1 MPVKRDYLAI
11 GVAIV
16 IALLFKGLPSE
27 YQYIIADRGQFIT
40 LNSSQWLFSWAI
52 SSARNAEKS
61 RFLLNRNVELALENL
76 ALREAGL
83 ENDRLRLAL
92 GLKQRKATQVTIPA
106 EVTGRDSDLIF
117 DTIKINAGAD
127 RGVQKDWTVVTSEG
141 LLVGHVSQVEKNCS
155 IVQLIRRSRVSA
167 VVQESRAKGI
177 VFRRQDNFFE
187 LRYIEANEA
196 NNAIQVGDRVVTS
209 GLGGRFPE
217 GILIGEIVD
226 VRDQKRDPLFKK
238 VILESGVD
246 FSKVEEV
253 FVMRFPE
260 R

>member
-11 GVAIV
+11 GVAI
-16 IALLFKGLPSE
+16 ALALFFKGLPPE
-27 YQYIIADRGQFIT
+27 YQYGIAERGHLIA
-40 LNSSQWLFSWAI
+40 LNSAQWLFSWFI
-52 SSARNAEKS
+52 SSARNEEKS
-61 RFLLNRNVELALENL
+61 RFLINRNVELALENL
-76 ALREAGL
+76 ELREAGL

-92 GLKQRKATQVTIPA
+92 GLKQRKETQVTISA

-127 RGVQKDWTVVTSEG
+127 RGVQKYWTVVTAEG
-141 LLVGHVSQVEKNCS
+141 LLVGHVAQVEQNSS

-167 VVQESRAKGI
+167 VVQENRAQGI
-177 VFRRQDNFFE
+177 VFRGQDHLFE

-196 NNAIQVGDRVVTS
+196 NNAIQIGDRVVTS

-217 GILIGEIVD
+217 GILIGKIVD
-226 VRDQKRDPLFKK
+226 VHDQKRDPLFKK

-253 FVMRFPE
+253 FVMRLSP

>member
-1 MPVKRDYLAI
+1 MLIKRDYLAI

-16 IALLFKGLPSE
+16 IALCFKGLPPE
-27 YQYIIADRGQFIT
+27 YQYGIADRGHFIS
-40 LNSSQWLFSWAI
+40 LNSAQWLFSWVI
-52 SSARNAEKS
+52 SSARNEEKS

-76 ALREAGL
+76 ELREAGL
-83 ENDRLRLAL
+83 ENNRLRLAL
-92 GLKQRKATQVTIPA
+92 GLKRRKVTQVTIYA

-127 RGVQKDWTVVTSEG
+127 RGVQKNWTVVTAEG
-141 LLVGHVSQVEKNCS
+141 LLVGHVAQVEKNSS

-167 VVQESRAKGI
+167 VVQKSRAQGI
-177 VFRRQDNFFE
+177 VFRGQDNSFE

-196 NNAIQVGDRVVTS
+196 NNAIQIGDRVVTS

-217 GILIGEIVD
+217 GILIGKIVD

-253 FVMRFPE
+253 FVMRLSE